1 MDDAKD
7 KTPQSDAKHDDRRT
21 EVNPA
26 DDPRPMNPPVDEEAQ
41 RKGQEVF
48 DRVKPY

>member
-1 MDDAKD
+1 MDDTTD
-7 KTPQSDAKHDDRRT
+7 KTVKGDAKRDDRRT

-26 DDPRPMNPPVDEEAQ
+26 DDPRPLNPPVDEEAHE
-41 RKGQEVF
+41 KGRDVI